1 MQIMQVQVGN
11 VLYPLTEGQP
21 LPISVGETIK
31 VFYAFKYKIPE
42 QSSVRVWASLYR
54 YTAGILNRSGDAQ
67 TKSTITLAKST
78 EWTPY
83 QGQIDITV
91 GSINAG
97 LWGLIVELP
106 DYGGMEAKIDDCIEV
121 AAAPNIIEQIL
132 PILIMVMMMGMI
144 MPMMGEEA

>member
-1 MQIMQVQVGN
+1 MQIMGVQVGN
-11 VLYPLTEGQP
+11 ALYPLTDGQP

-31 VFYAFKYKIPE
+31 VFYTFKYKMPE
-42 QSSVRVWASLYR
+42 QSSVRIWASLYR
-54 YTAGILNRSGDAQ
+54 YTAGILDRSGNAQ

-121 AAAPNIIEQIL
+121 TAAPGVMDML
-132 PILIMVMMMGMI
+132 PALIMIMMMGMV
-144 MPMMGEEA
+144 MPMMEEE

>member
-1 MQIMQVQVGN
+1 MQIMGAQVGN

-31 VFYAFKYKIPE
+31 VSYAFKYMMPE

-54 YTAGILNRSGDAQ
+54 YTAGILDRSGNAQ
-67 TKSTITLAKST
+67 TKSTITLAKSI
-78 EWTPY
+78 EWTLY
-83 QGQIDITV
+83 EGQIDITV

-132 PILIMVMMMGMI
+132 PILVMVMMMGMI
-144 MPMMGEEA
+144 MPMMEEV

>member
-11 VLYPLTEGQP
+11 ALYPLTEGQP

-31 VFYAFKYKIPE
+31 VSYAFKYMMPE
-42 QSSVRVWASLYR
+42 QSSVRIWASLYR
-54 YTAGILNRSGDAQ
+54 YTAGILDRSGNAQ

-91 GSINAG
+91 GSIDAG

-121 AAAPNIIEQIL
+121 AAAPNILSQIM
-132 PILIMVMMMGMI
+132 PIMIMVMMMGMVV
-144 MPMMGEEA
+144 PMMEEE